1 MYLTRIMSIK
11 PPSFYKEITMAQP
24 EYTSMENSFKFLKI
38 EQPRDNN
45 YTDEEVLYELEG
57 KKEKEKNNY
66 PDKFVNQSLNL
77 KYPLKTL

>member
-1 MYLTRIMSIK
+1 MSIK
-11 PPSFYKEITMAQP
+11 SPSFYKEITTAQP
-24 EYTSMENSFKFLKI
+24 ENSCFQNSFKFLKI

-66 PDKFVNQSLNL
+66 PDKFVNQ
-77 KYPLKTL
+77 